1 MNMEENIIKNLYE
14 ILKEKTSKE
23 DDVIIEYFSRREGE
37 EILINSRLYN
47 REYKIKVVNH
57 ISKSEWY
64 ISFKENTDESINK
77 IIKIYKNVDSFIN
90 DINKV
95 ILIQLAQQNA
105 NFEAF
110 VSIIKILF

>member
-57 ISKSEWY
+57 IPKSEWY

-90 DINKV
+90 DIDKV